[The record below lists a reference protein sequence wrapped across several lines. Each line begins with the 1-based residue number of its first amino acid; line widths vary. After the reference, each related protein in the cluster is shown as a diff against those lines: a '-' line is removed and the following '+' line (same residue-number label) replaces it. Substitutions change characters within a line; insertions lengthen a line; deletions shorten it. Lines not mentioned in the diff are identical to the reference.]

1 MCVFLFIIIIIKFE
15 NKNRPADDEF
25 EIIAS
30 PGHGILSLFVTQLEN
45 VRRVDADQSIS
56 NSESSLFSQTSAIH
70 LKQENMSL
78 LKNWII
84 HLNKHIPPKKSECS
98 NCCVSHI
105 DYISTGTSLL
115 KSESLF
121 VVSIIILFCC
131 YYSIR
136 S

>member
-1 MCVFLFIIIIIKFE
+1 
-15 NKNRPADDEF
+15 
-25 EIIAS
+25 
-30 PGHGILSLFVTQLEN
+30 LEN

-56 NSESSLFSQTSAIH
+56 NSKSGLFSQTSAIH

-78 LKNWII
+78 LKNWTI
-84 HLNKHIPPKKSECS
+84 HLDKHIPHPQKKSECS